1 MLDVRDVRVER
12 GGKVVLDG
20 VSLVARQGETV
31 GVLGPNGSGKSSL
44 LLALQKALQVKEG
57 QVLLDGTDVQLLGRR
72 AIARAIAVV
81 AQETGT
87 TLPLSVRD
95 SVMLGRL
102 ASSGILRYGA
112 SAEEGVVEEALQR
125 VGLAGYTERLITQ
138 LSGGERQRA
147 LIARAIAQQATHLLL
162 DEPTNHLDLRH
173 QFALLDLIASL
184 DCATVIVLHDLNLAA
199 RCCDRLLLLD
209 EGRLVAAGTPDE
221 VLRPALIEQVY
232 GISVER
238 IESGGKVHLI
248 FGPPRS
254 STCA

>member
-57 QVLLDGTDVQLLGRR
+57 QVLLDSTDVQLLGRR

-112 SAEEGVVEEALQR
+112 SAEEGVVEEALRR
-125 VGLAGYTERLITQ
+125 VGLSGHSERLMTQ

-238 IESGGKVHLI
+238 IESAGKVHLI

-254 STCA
+254 GASA

>member
-44 LLALQKALQVKEG
+44 LLALQKALQMKEG

-72 AIARAIAVV
+72 AIARGIAVV

-125 VGLAGYTERLITQ
+125 VGLAGYAERLITQ

-221 VLRPALIEQVY
+221 VLRPTLIEQVY

-248 FGPPRS
+248 FGPSRS
-254 STCA
+254 SASA

>member
-57 QVLLDGTDVQLLGRR
+57 QVLLDSTDVQLLGRR

-112 SAEEGVVEEALQR
+112 SAEEGVVEEALRR
-125 VGLAGYTERLITQ
+125 VGLSGHSERLMTQ

-238 IESGGKVHLI
+238 IESAGKGHLI

-254 STCA
+254 GASA

>member
-72 AIARAIAVV
+72 AIAQAIAVV

-112 SAEEGVVEEALQR
+112 SAEAGVVEEALQR
-125 VGLAGYTERLITQ
+125 VGLAGYAERLITQ

-221 VLRPALIEQVY
+221 VLQPALIEQVY

>member
-1 MLDVRDVRVER
+1 MLDVRDVRIER

-31 GVLGPNGSGKSSL
+31 GILGPNGSGKSSL
-44 LLALQKALQVKEG
+44 LLALQKALQMREG

-72 AIARAIAVV
+72 AIAQAIAVV

-112 SAEEGVVEEALQR
+112 SAEEGIVEEALER
-125 VGLAGYTERLITQ
+125 VGLAGYSERLITQ

-209 EGRLVAAGTPDE
+209 EGQLVAAGTPDE
-221 VLRPALIEQVY
+221 VLQPALIEQVY
-232 GISVER
+232 GVSVER

-254 STCA
+254 STSA

>member
-1 MLDVRDVRVER
+1 M
-12 GGKVVLDG
+12 LDG

-95 SVMLGRL
+95 TVMLGRL

-254 STCA
+254 SASA

>member
-1 MLDVRDVRVER
+1 VLDVRDVRIER
-12 GGKVVLDG
+12 GGRIVLDG
-20 VSLVARQGETV
+20 VSLAVRQGETV
-31 GVLGPNGSGKSSL
+31 GIIGPNGSGKSSL
-44 LLALQKALQVKEG
+44 LMALHKALQVKEG
-57 QVLLDGTDVQLLGRR
+57 QVLLDGTDVESLGRR
-72 AIARAIAVV
+72 AIAKSIAVV

-102 ASSGILRYGA
+102 ATSGVLRYG
-112 SAEEGVVEEALQR
+112 SDAEADIVEEALER
-125 VGLAGYTERLITQ
+125 VGLVGDPDRLITQ

-184 DCATVIVLHDLNLAA
+184 DCATVVVLHDLNLAA

-221 VLRPALIEQVY
+221 VLQPALIEQVY
-232 GISVER
+232 GVSVER
-238 IESGGKVHLI
+238 IESGGKVHLV
-248 FGPPRS
+248 FGPGGS
-254 STCA
+254 SSLA

>member
-1 MLDVRDVRVER
+1 M
-12 GGKVVLDG
+12 LDG

-31 GVLGPNGSGKSSL
+31 GILGPNGSGKSSL
-44 LLALQKALQVKEG
+44 LLALQKALQMREG

-72 AIARAIAVV
+72 AIAQAIAVV

-112 SAEEGVVEEALQR
+112 SAEEGIVEEALER
-125 VGLAGYTERLITQ
+125 VGLAGYSERLITQ

-209 EGRLVAAGTPDE
+209 EGQLVAAGTPDE
-221 VLRPALIEQVY
+221 VLQPALIEQVY
-232 GISVER
+232 GVSVER

-254 STCA
+254 STSA

>member
-72 AIARAIAVV
+72 AIAQAIAVV

-112 SAEEGVVEEALQR
+112 STEEGVVEEALQR
-125 VGLAGYTERLITQ
+125 VGLSGHSERLITQ

-221 VLRPALIEQVY
+221 VLQPALIEQVY

-248 FGPPRS
+248 FGHPRS
-254 STCA
+254 STFA